1 MPTKTGTRKQVK
13 GKAKA
18 NELVIER
25 VFDAPRERVWKAWT
39 QPEQAKRWWG
49 PKGFTAPYWKSDF
62 RVGGKYLYCM
72 RSPDGMDYWGTG
84 VYREIVPTEKI
95 VATDSFADSEGNV
108 VRASHYGFAADFPP
122 ELLLTVTFEDLGGKT
137 KMTLRHAGFPAG
149 PDREGAVQGW
159 TESLEKLAATLS
171 ETSSGTEF
179 VTDRARRRVTMSRVF
194 NAPRERLFRM
204 YTDPKLIPLWWGP
217 RKYATTVE
225 KMDVRPG
232 GVWRYISRDSD
243 GTEFAFNGVY
253 REVAPPERLVSTFEF
268 EGAPGHIVLDTATFE
283 DLGRKTRLTVTS
295 QFDSLEAL
303 EGMVGS
309 GMEAGARETWDRL
322 VELLAKA

>member
-1 MPTKTGTRKQVK
+1 MPTKTGTQKQVK

-18 NELVIER
+18 NELVVVR

-39 QPEQAKRWWG
+39 EPEQAKRWWG
-49 PKGFTAPYWKSDF
+49 PKGFTAPVWTTDF

-72 RSPDGMDYWGTG
+72 RSPDGKDYWGTG
-84 VYREIVPTEKI
+84 VYREIVRLEKI
-95 VATDSFADSEGNV
+95 VARDSFADSDGNV
-108 VRASHYGFAADFPP
+108 VPASHYGFAADFPR
-122 ELLLTVTFEDLGGKT
+122 ELLLTVTFEDLGSKT

-149 PDREGAVQGW
+149 SDREGAAQGW
-159 TESLEKLAATLS
+159 TESFEKLATSLS

-179 VTDRARRRVTMSRVF
+179 VTDRSGRRVVMSRVF
-194 NAPRERLFRM
+194 NAPRERLFRT

-232 GVWRYISRDSD
+232 GIWRYISRDSD

-253 REVAPPERLVSTFEF
+253 REIVPPERLVSTFKF

-303 EGMVGS
+303 EGMLGS

-322 VELLAKA
+322 EELIAKA